1 MTVAAPRRE
10 PRAAPMS
17 STANVCAVTGTGLK
31 GSGTAMRAASAMSAL
46 PATTAPTM
54 AGQVGATR
62 RQTRVCVPI
71 TGAMLSHRH
80 DVVLLARALD
90 ALCLEERE
98 RVHQRR
104 ARLAR
109 LDGRLRERPRQSV
122 RRPAEALVEL
132 G

>member
-10 PRAAPMS
+10 PSAAPMS

-31 GSGTAMRAASAMSAL
+31 GSGNAMRAAIARSAL

-62 RQTRVCVPI
+62 RQTRVCAPI
-71 TGAMLSHRH
+71 TAAMLSYRH
-80 DVVLLARALD
+80 HVVLFPRALD
-90 ALCLEERE
+90 TLCLEQRE

-109 LDGRLRERPRQSV
+109 LDGRLRERP
-122 RRPAEALVEL
+122 
-132 G
+132 